1 MEFKYTRAV
10 DKILAMKARKKVI
23 QGGSSAGKT
32 VAILSILIDEAARKP
47 NTEISVISESIPHL
61 KRGALKEFLKI
72 MKSTGRWNES
82 RYNASDRVYKFLNGS
97 YIEFFSPESVLG
109 SRRNI
114 LYVNESNNVLYS
126 DYHQLAIR
134 TSGDIY
140 LDFNPAEE
148 FWAHKEVLKEP
159 DSELLI
165 LNYEDNEALP
175 ENVVSDF
182 EVAKRKAQEEEQSG
196 VKGYWSNWVKVYVY
210 GQIGSLQGVVF
221 QFKLIDKIPE
231 EAQKVAV
238 GLDWGFSNDPTAI
251 VEVWRKKTDLYLH
264 ERMYQTGLTN
274 SELIEAI
281 KLMGIRGEIICDSAE
296 PKSILDL
303 QRSGLQA
310 FPARKGPDSVRASI
324 DRMQSFTIHVTKES
338 LNLIREFRMYRWQ
351 TTRTGESTGYP
362 VDAFNHGIDAVR
374 YVVLNK
380 LQIGTGSGEFFKHW
394 I

>member
-1 MEFKYTRAV
+1 
-10 DKILAMKARKKVI
+10 
-23 QGGSSAGKT
+23 
-32 VAILSILIDEAARKP
+32 
-47 NTEISVISESIPHL
+47 
-61 KRGALKEFLKI
+61 

-351 TTRTGESTGYP
+351 TTRTGESTGDP